1 MTITTHNI
9 ATDIVERNR
18 AYKHYVEYAD
28 IYQDEN
34 KHLYDTLWDR
44 LDEYS
49 MFLIAYNDNT
59 PLGMGGVNEFYWKQ
73 NGIARVM
80 DRAFQ
85 FERSNNFRNSRVTE
99 HILKPQIDWCI
110 NNDIHTV
117 FMSMEERRR
126 LEFYQRYYLDKIDYD
141 FEIQPH
147 AYNVCRQ
154 TEYINCDDSCWQY
167 ITVCYLSED
176 RSFVLPHK

>member
-1 MTITTHNI
+1 MSITIHNI

-34 KHLYDTLWDR
+34 KHLYDILWDR

-49 MFLIAYNDNT
+49 MFLIAYDDDT
-59 PLGMGGVNEFYWKQ
+59 PIGMAGVNDFYWKQ
-73 NGIARVM
+73 SGVARVM

-85 FERSNNFRNSRVTE
+85 FRRKPSFSTM
-99 HILKPQIDWCI
+99 ISQYLLAPQINWCI
-110 NNDIHTV
+110 ENNIHTV
-117 FMSMEERRR
+117 FMSMEKRRR
-126 LEFYQRYYLDKIDYD
+126 MEFYQRRHLDKIDYD
-141 FEIQPH
+141 FELQPH
-147 AYNVCRQ
+147 VYNVCRQ
-154 TEYINCDDSCWQY
+154 TEYVNCDDSCWQP
-167 ITVCYLSED
+167 ITVCYLSDD

>member
-1 MTITTHNI
+1 MSITIHNI

-28 IYQDEN
+28 IYQDKN

-49 MFLIAYNDNT
+49 MFLIAYDDGT
-59 PLGMGGVNEFYWKQ
+59 PIGMAGVNDFYWKQ
-73 NGIARVM
+73 SGVARVM

-85 FERSNNFRNSRVTE
+85 FRRKPNFSTMISQ
-99 HILKPQIDWCI
+99 HLLTPQINWCI
-110 NNDIHTV
+110 ENNIHTV
-117 FMSMEERRR
+117 FMSMEKRRR
-126 LEFYQRYYLDKIDYD
+126 MEFYQRRHLDKIDYD
-141 FEIQPH
+141 FELQPH
-147 AYNVCRQ
+147 VYNVCRQ
-154 TEYINCDDSCWQY
+154 TEYINCEDSCWQP
-167 ITVCYLSED
+167 ITVCYLSTD

>member
-1 MTITTHNI
+1 MKITIQNI
-9 ATDIVERNR
+9 AIDVDARNI
-18 AYKHYVEYAD
+18 AYKHYNEVAD
-28 IYQDEN
+28 IYQDKN
-34 KHLYDTLWDR
+34 KQLYDELWDR

-49 MFLIAYNDNT
+49 AFFIAYKDNT
-59 PLGMGGVNEFYWKQ
+59 PIGMGGVNEFYWKQ
-73 NGIARVM
+73 DGIARVM

-85 FERSNNFRNSRVTE
+85 FERSNNFRSSRVTA

-110 NNDIHTV
+110 NNGIHTA

-147 AYNVCRQ
+147 MYNVCRQ
-154 TEYINCDDSCWQY
+154 TEYINCDESCWQS
-167 ITVCYLSED
+167 ITVCYLSDD

>member
-9 ATDIVERNR
+9 ATDMVERNR
-18 AYKHYVEYAD
+18 AYKHYVEYTD

-126 LEFYQRYYLDKIDYD
+126 LEFYQRYYLDSIDYD
-141 FEIQPH
+141 FKIQPH

-154 TEYINCDDSCWQY
+154 TEYINCDGSCWQY
-167 ITVCYLSED
+167 ITVCYLATD